1 MHKTNAMEEDIVIT
15 KESTIKIDHRPD
27 LYKSSVFLIFTSGF
41 NAYKVENENYS
52 SSSQILS
59 KVDFDLVEE
68 PIYLTGTKFYRGFLI
83 VGFEN
88 GKVGKIP
95 LKAFVTETKR
105 KKLKNA
111 FNAESKLIFLEHF
124 ENDVDLV
131 AYSSIK
137 KVIVFNTKHIN
148 PVTSK
153 TTKGIQVLK
162 EKDGSTMAKIKSLN
176 QVKFNDPEYY
186 RKNEGLNA
194 VGFYLKAGDE
204 M

>member
-1 MHKTNAMEEDIVIT
+1 MEEDIIIT
-15 KESTIKIDHRPD
+15 KESKIKIDHRPD
-27 LYKSSVFLIFTSGF
+27 LYKSNVFFVFTSGF
-41 NAYKVENENYS
+41 NVYKVENENYS

-88 GKVGKIP
+88 GKVGKITM
-95 LKAFVTETKR
+95 KAFVTETKR

-111 FNAESKLIFLEHF
+111 FSTDSKLIFIEHF

-137 KVIVFNTKHIN
+137 KVIVFSTKHIN
-148 PVTSK
+148 SVDSK
-153 TTKGIQVLK
+153 TTKGVQVMK
-162 EKDGSTMAKIKSLN
+162 EKEGSTLAKIKLLD
-176 QVKFNDPEYY
+176 QVKFADADYY
-186 RKNEGLNA
+186 RKAEALNA
-194 VGFYLKAGDE
+194 VGFYLKQGDE
-204 M
+204 I

>member
-1 MHKTNAMEEDIVIT
+1 MEEDIITIT
-15 KESTIKIDHRPD
+15 KESKIKIDHRPD
-27 LYKSSVFLIFTSGF
+27 LFKSTVFLIFTSGF
-41 NAYKVENENYS
+41 NVYKVENEYYS
-52 SSSQILS
+52 NTSQILS

-83 VGFEN
+83 IGFEN

-95 LKAFVTETKR
+95 LKAFMTDTKR

-111 FNAESKLIFLEHF
+111 FSPDSRLIFLEHF

-148 PVTSK
+148 PVDSK
-153 TTKGIQVLK
+153 ITKGIQVIK
-162 EKDGSTMAKIKSLN
+162 EKDGSTLDKIKLLS

-186 RKNEGLNA
+186 RKNEALNA
-194 VGFYLKAGDE
+194 VGFYLKQGDE
-204 M
+204 I

>member
-1 MHKTNAMEEDIVIT
+1 MQEEIIIN
-15 KESTIKIDHRPD
+15 KESKIKIDHRPD

-41 NAYKVENENYS
+41 NVYKVENEYYS
-52 SSSQILS
+52 NTSQILS

-88 GKVGKIP
+88 GKVGKIS
-95 LKAFVTETKR
+95 LKAFITETKR

-111 FNAESKLIFLEHF
+111 FNTESKMIFLEHF
-124 ENDVDLV
+124 ENDIDLV

-137 KVIVFNTKHIN
+137 KVIVFNTKHISM
-148 PVTSK
+148 VDSK
-153 TTKGIQVLK
+153 ITKGIQVIK
-162 EKDGSTMAKIKSLN
+162 EKDGSTLAKIKPLN

-194 VGFYLKAGDE
+194 VGFYLKPGDE
-204 M
+204 F